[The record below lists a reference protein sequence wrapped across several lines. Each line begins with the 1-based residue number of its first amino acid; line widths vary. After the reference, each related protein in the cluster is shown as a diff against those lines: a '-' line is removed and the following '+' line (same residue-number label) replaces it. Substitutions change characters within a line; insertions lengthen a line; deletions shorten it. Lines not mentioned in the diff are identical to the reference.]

1 MPGIEPFILMDGKGV
16 CFVVHACMCAVYY
29 VMINST
35 ENKAGEV
42 EVVYY
47 YAE

>member
-1 MPGIEPFILMDGKGV
+1 MLVWYCYIKKHDTK
-16 CFVVHACMCAVYY
+16 MCLYAVYY

-47 YAE
+47 YAEWLGRPC